1 MKIYT
6 IHSESHNE
14 FHENFFI
21 PTLPTDLELHSY
33 LIPQEC
39 KTANFKEKG
48 WEQTCHRKT
57 EVFLRACDEN
67 TNDIF
72 IFSDV
77 DIQFFDKNIVNILLE
92 ELSDY
97 DLACQYDTGY
107 LPYCSGFFVCR
118 VNDRT
123 KDLFNRINK
132 LYVEEDQTS
141 LNYHISACRAK
152 FFSNRFYTVA
162 QTIGTKWDGQHFV
175 IPKDILMHHAN
186 WVVGVKNKIFLL
198 KLVREKYELLPK
210 ISR

>member
-14 FHENFFI
+14 LYKNFFI
-21 PTLPTDLELHSY
+21 PSLPKDLELCSH

-39 KTANFKEKG
+39 ETANFKEHG
-48 WEQTCHRKT
+48 WKRTCYRKT
-57 EVFLRACDEN
+57 EIFLKACDEN

-72 IFSDV
+72 VFSDV
-77 DIQFFDKNIVNILLE
+77 DIQFFDTNIVSILLD

-132 LYVEEDQTS
+132 FYIEEDQTS

-152 FFSNRFYTVA
+152 FLSNRFYTVA
-162 QTIGTKWDGQHFV
+162 QSIGTKWDGQYFD
-175 IPKDILMHHAN
+175 IPKNISIHHAN
-186 WVVGVKNKIFLL
+186 WVVGVQNKILLL
-198 KLVREKYELLPK
+198 KLVREKYELLSK
-210 ISR
+210 ISK